1 MIFDKSQTP
10 QAIDIPFN
18 WVADYTD
25 GTNYTEY
32 DFKTRKANDFYKIEQ
47 DKIYR
52 FGLIG
57 DSMKF
62 YFEMKDGH
70 FHLHGKR
77 LDVAYIDENGN
88 TFNLTNNKTKKD
100 LITYKQAYTI
110 YNKNTVI
117 QRTNIE
123 SVNFGYKTKYVKNDV
138 ELYFQPIV
146 SFPSGESA
154 YVEIK
159 LTSSKELDGE
169 IVFYI
174 SGKERERFKAHLRK
188 DISGQMNWTVK

>member
-1 MIFDKSQTP
+1 
-10 QAIDIPFN
+10 
-18 WVADYTD
+18 
-25 GTNYTEY
+25 
-32 DFKTRKANDFYKIEQ
+32 
-47 DKIYR
+47 
-52 FGLIG
+52 
-57 DSMKF
+57 
-62 YFEMKDGH
+62 
-70 FHLHGKR
+70 
-77 LDVAYIDENGN
+77 
-88 TFNLTNNKTKKD
+88 

-123 SVNFGYKTKYVKNDV
+123 SINFGYKTKYVKNDV

-188 DISGQMNWTVK
+188 DISGQMNWTINK